1 MDSELDIN
9 PNLRRF
15 LEGKA
20 ALKRELISLSY
31 PEKIQRVIKMQELE
45 RLLKRDKNKKVYVW
59 RFD

>member
-1 MDSELDIN
+1 MAEYPKMDSELDIN

-31 PEKIQRVIKMQELE
+31 PEKIQRVIKM
-45 RLLKRDKNKKVYVW
+45 
-59 RFD
+59 